1 MHKRFRAALV
11 AVLLAGVASVVSIGL
26 TQPAAAAPV
35 ICETFGSTSIQS
47 GRYVVMNNV
56 WGASTPQCIDVN
68 QNGGFTV
75 TQAGHN
81 NATNGA
87 PAAYPAIYL
96 GCHWSNCST
105 NSNLPRQFSQ
115 ISSANTSVSV
125 TYPSAGT
132 WNAAYD
138 IWADPTA
145 RTNGQNGLEIMVWLN
160 RQGSIQPIGSPIG
173 NATIAGRSYQVWYG
187 NPGWHVVSYLSTSA
201 TTSLNFNAM
210 SFVNDVIS
218 RNLGVTNS
226 WFLTSIQAG
235 FEPWI
240 GGTGLTV
247 NSFSATV
254 NSGNN
259 QPPTSPPPNSPP
271 PNSPPPGPGGCTA
284 TASVQ
289 SEWAQGY
296 VMQVTVTNSSS
307 SPINGW
313 TVTTTLPSG
322 HQLVN
327 PWNATVTRNGQT
339 LTAVPLS
346 WNARLTPGQQA
357 QWGFQASRSS
367 GTTEPTTFSCA
378 AG

>member
-1 MHKRFRAALV
+1 MKPFRAALA
-11 AVLLAGVASVVSIGL
+11 AVLVAGASSVISLGL
-26 TQPAAAAPV
+26 TQSAAAAPV

-81 NATNGA
+81 KATNGA
-87 PAAYPAIYL
+87 PAAYPAIYA
-96 GCHWSNCST
+96 GCHWSNCSA
-105 NSNLPRQFSQ
+105 NSNMPRQFSQ
-115 ISSANTSVSV
+115 IGSANTSVGV
-125 TYPSAGT
+125 TYPSGGT

-145 RTNGQNGLEIMVWLN
+145 RTDGQNGLEIMVWLN

-173 NATIAGRSYQVWYG
+173 NTTIAGRSYQVWYG

-210 SFVNDVIS
+210 SFVNDVIG

-240 GGTGLTV
+240 GGAGLAV

-254 NSGNN
+254 TSGNN
-259 QPPTSPPPNSPP
+259 NTSPPPQTS
-271 PNSPPPGPGGCTA
+271 SPPPGGGNGACTA
-284 TASVQ
+284 TGTVQ
-289 SEWAQGY
+289 SQWAQGY
-296 VMQVTVTNSSS
+296 VMQVRVTNSGNAR
-307 SPINGW
+307 INGW

-322 HQLVN
+322 HQRTN
-327 PWNATVTRNGQT
+327 HWNANVATNGQT
-339 LTAVPLS
+339 LTATPMGF
-346 WNARLTPGQQA
+346 NASLAPGQQA
-357 QWGFQASRSS
+357 DWGFQASRNGGSAL
-367 GTTEPTTFSCA
+367 PTSFSCTA
-378 AG
+378 S